1 MALSFMHKDIGIDL
15 GTSNTLVYMSGI
27 GIVLRE
33 PSVVVVGTGGGEG
46 HREILAIG
54 AEASAMLGRTP
65 GSITA
70 IRPLKD
76 GVIADYEATEM
87 MLKYFIRKC
96 TTKATIFGINPRV
109 VICIP
114 CRVTAMERRAVEDAV
129 RNSGAREVVII
140 DEPLAAALGAGLDI
154 YRPRGSMIVDIGGGT
169 AEVAVMSLGGIV
181 VSRSLR
187 VGGNKLDEAIAAYVK
202 KKYCMVIGEK
212 TAEELKIK
220 IGSLSPAIKEL
231 SMETR
236 GRDVNTGLPV
246 SNIITSKEVR
256 EALTEPAHAIVD
268 CVRQVLE
275 DTPPELAA
283 DILESGITLSG
294 GGALIRGMAQMI
306 SGKTGVIV
314 KVAEHPLDCVAL
326 GAGRVL
332 EESQEVRRASVFSK
346 LSAKESAEQAMPY

>member
-33 PSVVVVGTGGGEG
+33 PSVVVVGAGEG

-54 AEASAMLGRTP
+54 SDAAAMLGRTP
-65 GSITA
+65 TAITA

-87 MLKYFIRKC
+87 MLKYFVRKC
-96 TTKATIFGINPRV
+96 TAKTTIFGINPRV

-129 RNSGAREVVII
+129 RNAGAREVIII

-154 YRPRGSMIVDIGGGT
+154 YRPRGAMIVDIGGGT
-169 AEVAVMSLGGIV
+169 TEVAVLSLGGIV

-220 IGSLSPAIKEL
+220 IGSLSPALKEL
-231 SMETR
+231 SMDTR
-236 GRDVNTGLPV
+236 GRDVNSGLPV
-246 SNIITSKEVR
+246 SNVITSKEIR

-283 DILESGITLSG
+283 DILECGIMLSG

-306 SGKTGVIV
+306 SGRTGVTV
-314 KVAEHPLDCVAL
+314 RVAEHPLDCVAL

-332 EESQEVRRASVFSK
+332 EEGQEAKRASAYSR
-346 LSAKESAEQAMPY
+346 LSARENAEEAMPY